1 MLFTIIIFCNLYFLN
16 ISTQKLSNTYLKN
29 TTNIKICMIECIPIL
44 LIVNYQSSHK
54 LAGKK
59 AQLIKVQAQ
68 ELDFRSPGSTA
79 KQGAVGCPC
88 NSSTVRVLR
97 GGSQRF
103 IGQPSQTGK
112 LWIQPK
118 TVPQTNRVESNR
130 GRYITSTCVL
140 NTQACTCTYKQEKI
154 NIRI

>member
-1 MLFTIIIFCNLYFLN
+1 
-16 ISTQKLSNTYLKN
+16 
-29 TTNIKICMIECIPIL
+29 MIECMPIL
-44 LIVNYQSSHK
+44 LTVNYQSSHK

-68 ELDFRSPGSTA
+68 EVDFRSPGSPT
-79 KQGAVGCPC
+79 KQGAVACPY
-88 NSSTVRVLR
+88 NSSTVQVLR

-118 TVPQTNRVESNR
+118 TLSQTYRVESNR
-130 GRYITSTCVL
+130 GRYIISTCVL
-140 NTQACTCTYKQEKI
+140 NTQAWYTYIQARKI
-154 NIRI
+154 DIRI